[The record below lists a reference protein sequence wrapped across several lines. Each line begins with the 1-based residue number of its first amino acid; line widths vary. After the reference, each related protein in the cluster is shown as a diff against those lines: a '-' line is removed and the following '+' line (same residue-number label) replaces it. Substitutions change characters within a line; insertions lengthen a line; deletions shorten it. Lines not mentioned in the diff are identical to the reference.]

1 MLWHWYIWTL
11 FFTHLLQLC
20 WGACSRALMDRQSQG
35 KKRLQRSILQSRV
48 YSYWLVGMQANT
60 RVLGNG
66 NKTRIGNKS
75 EWQDMSCFAFQSC
88 HISSTHSA
96 LSFTWRIKLLLHN
109 MSVIQVP
116 RKDQNWQNVSSSINS
131 FPHPHNVM
139 SLPTHLFLLKKY
151 IWAFFFKKTNKNN
164 TMIALWLMYI
174 CSSHEYSCQA
184 CECLS

>member
-35 KKRLQRSILQSRV
+35 KKTPPTFYLTIQS
-48 YSYWLVGMQANT
+48 
-60 RVLGNG
+60 VLLLAGWHAGKHTCAIGNG

-109 MSVIQVP
+109 MSVIHFSSISPKKRPKLTKCFFIYQFFP
-116 RKDQNWQNVSSSINS
+116 TSSQCNVSANPLVPAEKIYLSI
-131 FPHPHNVM
+131 
-139 SLPTHLFLLKKY
+139 FL
-151 IWAFFFKKTNKNN
+151 
-164 TMIALWLMYI
+164 
-174 CSSHEYSCQA
+174 
-184 CECLS
+184 

>member
-35 KKRLQRSILQSRV
+35 KKRLQRSILQARV

-109 MSVIQVP
+109 MSVIHFSSISPKKRPKLTKCFFIYQFFP
-116 RKDQNWQNVSSSINS
+116 TSSQCNVSANPLVPAEKIYLSI
-131 FPHPHNVM
+131 
-139 SLPTHLFLLKKY
+139 FL
-151 IWAFFFKKTNKNN
+151 
-164 TMIALWLMYI
+164 
-174 CSSHEYSCQA
+174 
-184 CECLS
+184 

>member
-109 MSVIQVP
+109 MSVIHFSSISPKKRPKRTKCFFIYQFFP
-116 RKDQNWQNVSSSINS
+116 TSSQCNVSANPLVPAEKIYLSI
-131 FPHPHNVM
+131 
-139 SLPTHLFLLKKY
+139 FL
-151 IWAFFFKKTNKNN
+151 
-164 TMIALWLMYI
+164 
-174 CSSHEYSCQA
+174 
-184 CECLS
+184 

>member
-11 FFTHLLQLC
+11 FFFTHLLQLC

-60 RVLGNG
+60 RMLGNG

-96 LSFTWRIKLLLHN
+96 LTFTWRIKLLLHN
-109 MSVIQVP
+109 MSVIHFL
-116 RKDQNWQNVSSSINS
+116 SIS
-131 FPHPHNVM
+131 PKKRPKLTKCFFIYQFFPHPHNVM
-139 SLPTHLFLLKKY
+139 SLPTHLFLLKKIY
-151 IWAFFFKKTNKNN
+151 FSIF
-164 TMIALWLMYI
+164 L
-174 CSSHEYSCQA
+174 
-184 CECLS
+184 